1 MPVDGENLRGPLIV
15 GVIPRQ
21 HPGVVAQAAF
31 LAEELGR
38 RIVFVFVEPRSHLAA
53 WNLTVR
59 MTDLPVPPP
68 EIEEDMSDEA
78 AELFTALGSLMAGSP
93 AAWILRIVGGE
104 PWVALGRL
112 ADEARG
118 SMFVVGTREPKARA
132 RTLPGSWPGPL
143 PPDWWRT
150 GTCPWWWS
158 LAAAQGG
165 NP

>member
-1 MPVDGENLRGPLIV
+1 MDGENLRGPLIV

-68 EIEEDMSDEA
+68 EIAEDMSDEA
-78 AELFTALGSLMAGSP
+78 AEIFTALGSLMAGSP
-93 AAWILRIVGGE
+93 AAWVLRIVGGE

-118 SMFVVGTREPKARA
+118 SMFVVGTRDPRLGAHLAGFLAGAVASRLVA
-132 RTLPGSWPGPL
+132 HRHLPVVVVP
-143 PPDWWRT
+143 
-150 GTCPWWWS
+150 
-158 LAAAQGG
+158 AAAQGG
-165 NP
+165 IP